1 VKKGHKV
8 KGETPPAAP
17 TPQDE
22 QLRLARLVQDALL
35 PPPVMS
41 VPGLE
46 VAVRYL
52 PSARVGGDFI
62 DCFPL
67 GRHQLGFYLG
77 DVQGKGLEAALY
89 ALLISGLMR
98 GLHKGGTD
106 PAAVLSSL
114 NRRLCFRSPPGKF
127 CCLAYGCF
135 DMEQHRLSYASA
147 GLPFPLLLRD
157 GRRQRLELTGTP
169 AGLFDSPEFGQT
181 VVRLEPGDRL
191 LFFTDGMPDSL
202 LTDGNGLEEAEAE
215 LEALFVELAQGPT
228 PALAERLLARVRSAA
243 GNPRRSIEDDA
254 TFLAARVL

>member
-1 VKKGHKV
+1 M
-8 KGETPPAAP
+8 GETPPAGK
-17 TPQDE
+17 TPEDE

-35 PPPVMS
+35 PPPGMS

-52 PSARVGGDFI
+52 PSARVGGDFV

-98 GLHKGGTD
+98 GLHKSGIEPT
-106 PAAVLSSL
+106 AVLSSL

-127 CCLAYGCF
+127 CCLAYGFF
-135 DMEQHRLSYASA
+135 DMEQRCLRYASA

-157 GRRQRLELTGTP
+157 GRGQRLELTGTP

-181 VVRLEPGDRL
+181 VVRLEPGDHF

-202 LTDGNGLEEAEAE
+202 LTHGGGLEEGEAE
-215 LEALFVELAQGPT
+215 LEALFVGLAKNPT
-228 PALAERLLARVRSAA
+228 PALAERLVTRVSSAA
-243 GNPRRSIEDDA
+243 ANPGQRIADDA